1 MNVLDS
7 TSSKLFKKT
16 KYSQISQTH
25 WTSFNTGHSTC
36 KLSVQDRWGALYPN
50 YQSLN
55 VATLQQII
63 LNYFDLRSFMETWP
77 NMAPI
82 PPRISKYTP
91 PTSKATRKWTIWHK
105 SIYQDLFKRYMWSL
119 IPAFVACLG
128 VESHNFAKHLLKV
141 QFFSQNFKP
150 ETHLTCPK
158 LETEFLAHASRIEA
172 PAVIVLG
179 IHRGRFREQKLCS
192 CDLAVARRQVE
203 RRDASGALPGPSAAV
218 ASGGR
223 RRRGRCAAK
232 TTKVMGSWA
241 LYTLSTDKRTMNV
254 LDSTSSKLFK
264 KTKYSQISQTHWTSF
279 NTGYSTCKLSVQDRV
294 RGIVS
299 KLSES

>member
-1 MNVLDS
+1 
-7 TSSKLFKKT
+7 
-16 KYSQISQTH
+16 
-25 WTSFNTGHSTC
+25 
-36 KLSVQDRWGALYPN
+36 
-50 YQSLN
+50 
-55 VATLQQII
+55 
-63 LNYFDLRSFMETWP
+63 
-77 NMAPI
+77 
-82 PPRISKYTP
+82 
-91 PTSKATRKWTIWHK
+91 
-105 SIYQDLFKRYMWSL
+105 MWSL

-141 QFFSQNFKP
+141 QIFFSKFQARNTFDF
-150 ETHLTCPK
+150 PK

-172 PAVIVLG
+172 PALIVLG

-241 LYTLSTDKRTMNV
+241 LCTLSTDKRTMNV
-254 LDSTSSKLFK
+254 LDSTSSKL
-264 KTKYSQISQTHWTSF
+264 
-279 NTGYSTCKLSVQDRV
+279 V
-294 RGIVS
+294 RGGTKARAHVGFF
-299 KLSES
+299 